1 MSHAAQH
8 RLDLSFVHQT
18 DRLGSANTSNLV
30 ASFLTGFPG
39 SPAIRLERVSSSA
52 GASAVLK
59 HATAPFFLC
68 TCGLAEGEA
77 VVLDL
82 GLPIPRPPY
91 TGYHTQ
97 TWIVIF

>member
-18 DRLGSANTSNLV
+18 DRLGSANTSNLIYELPDWL
-30 ASFLTGFPG
+30 SG
-39 SPAIRLERVSSSA
+39 SPAIRLERVSTSA
-52 GASAVLK
+52 GASAVLNAS
-59 HATAPFFLC
+59 HRSIFTH
-68 TCGLAEGEA
+68 CGLAEGEA

-91 TGYHTQ
+91 TGYRTQ
-97 TWIVIF
+97 T